1 MRKHV
6 VALLSMLGL
15 ASSST
20 PASAQVVK
28 GAQPPDTKSESTVK
42 KSKTAQEDAA
52 SKNAEYLKTR
62 KAGGEQNASRDVV
75 NEKIGNQAAGK
86 HIAGVKYEK
95 SNAEASAITNG
106 SSKKVLNGLSQ
117 PRKTTEKDA
126 TIKLTNANAEQSA
139 AKSAKDIKRA
149 KGEKNASELNAAQQ
163 DANKKARKQVDQAS
177 PK

>member
-15 ASSST
+15 ASSSA

-28 GAQPPDTKSESTVK
+28 GTPSTDTKSESTVK

-52 SKNAEYLKTR
+52 GKNAEYLKAR
-62 KAGGEQNASRDVV
+62 KAGGEQNANRDVV

-95 SNAEASAITNG
+95 NNAEKKAITDG
-106 SSKKVLNGLSQ
+106 SSKKILVGLSQ
-117 PRKTTEKDA
+117 PRKTNEKDA

-149 KGEKNASELNAAQQ
+149 KVNAAQQ
-163 DANKKARKQVDQAS
+163 DANQKAKKQVDQAS